1 MKQYTNAIIFGI
13 AIVTSSIFLG
23 KAYTDRNKKDGEIQV
38 TGLGKTDFSSD
49 LIVWE
54 GSFSADNADLKQ
66 AYLTLEEKKRTINN
80 YLSKKGIK
88 PEELIYS
95 AVKTNE
101 KTKQLYT
108 TNGEYAGQEFVGYEL
123 TQSVQIESKEVD
135 KIENVSREITELLN
149 QGVQFYSQA
158 PRYYYTKLA
167 DLKIEMISKATEDA
181 RIRAENIAKFSGG
194 NLSDLES
201 AKMGIFQITGQ
212 NSGEDYSWG
221 GTFNTA
227 NREKTASI
235 TMKLVYKVD

>member
-1 MKQYTNAIIFGI
+1 MKNYTSAIIFGI
-13 AIVTSSIFLG
+13 AIVAASIFLG
-23 KAYTDRNKKDGEIQV
+23 KAYTDRNKVDGQIEV

-54 GSFSADNADLKQ
+54 GSFGSENTDLKQ
-66 AYLTLEEKKRTINN
+66 AYLSLEEKKSTINA
-80 YLSKKGIK
+80 YLINKGIQ

-95 AVKTNE
+95 AVSTNK
-101 KTKQLYT
+101 KTKTIYT
-108 TNGEYAGQEFVGYEL
+108 INGDYAGEEFVGYQL
-123 TQSVQIESKEVD
+123 NQSLEIESKEVD
-135 KIENVSREITELLN
+135 KIEKVSREITELLN

-181 RIRAENIAKFSGG
+181 RLRAEKIAEFSGG
-194 NLSDLES
+194 ALSDLES
-201 AKMGIFQITGQ
+201 ARMGIFQITGQ

-221 GTFNTA
+221 GTFNTSS
-227 NREKTASI
+227 REKTASI

>member
-1 MKQYTNAIIFGI
+1 MKNYTSAIIFGI
-13 AIVTSSIFLG
+13 AIVAASIFLG
-23 KAYTDRNKKDGEIQV
+23 KAYTDRNKVDGQIEV

-54 GSFSADNADLKQ
+54 GSFGSENTNLKQ
-66 AYLTLEEKKRTINN
+66 AYLSLEEKKSTINA
-80 YLSKKGIK
+80 YLTSKGIQ

-95 AVKTNE
+95 AVSTNK
-101 KTKQLYT
+101 KTKTIYT
-108 TNGEYAGQEFVGYEL
+108 INGDYAGEEFVGYEL
-123 TQSVQIESKEVD
+123 NQSLEIESKEVD
-135 KIENVSREITELLN
+135 KIEKVSREITELLN

-181 RIRAENIAKFSGG
+181 RLRAEKIAEFSGG
-194 NLSDLES
+194 ALSDLES
-201 AKMGIFQITGQ
+201 ARMGIFQITGQ

-221 GTFNTA
+221 GTFNTSS
-227 NREKTASI
+227 REKTASI

>member
-1 MKQYTNAIIFGI
+1 MKNYTSAIIFGI
-13 AIVTSSIFLG
+13 AIVAASIFLG
-23 KAYTDRNKKDGEIQV
+23 KAYTDRNKVDGQIEV

-54 GSFSADNADLKQ
+54 GSFGSENTDLKQ
-66 AYLTLEEKKRTINN
+66 AYLSLEEKKSTINA
-80 YLSKKGIK
+80 YLTNKGIQ

-95 AVKTNE
+95 AVSTNK
-101 KTKQLYT
+101 KTKTIYT
-108 TNGEYAGQEFVGYEL
+108 INGDYAGEEFVGYEL
-123 TQSVQIESKEVD
+123 NQSLEIESKKVD
-135 KIENVSREITELLN
+135 KIEKVSREITELLN

-181 RIRAENIAKFSGG
+181 RLRAEKIAEFSGG
-194 NLSDLES
+194 ALSDLES
-201 AKMGIFQITGQ
+201 ARMGIFQITGQ

-221 GTFNTA
+221 GTFNTSS
-227 NREKTASI
+227 REKTASI